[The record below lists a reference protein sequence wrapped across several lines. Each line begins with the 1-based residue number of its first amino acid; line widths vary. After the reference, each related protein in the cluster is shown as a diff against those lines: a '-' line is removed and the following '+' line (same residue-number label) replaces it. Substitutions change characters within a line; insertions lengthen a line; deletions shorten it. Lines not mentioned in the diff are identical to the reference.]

1 MDKYRMMAKE
11 YGSNPSVRCRDCCN
25 CQKVPSS
32 PNSRYCIAF
41 GWVEGYD
48 CTWNTDKFGG
58 CGLYNHPFKALRPR
72 HVPLAEVYLKRK
84 RQIRS
89 LMWSSSNCS
98 NPADRGGEKLYG
110 ISIRNFSGFHRP
122 NWDTVRDCIIFG
134 NPADWR
140 SESVGAKAPSE
151 EKFA

>member
-41 GWVEGYD
+41 GWVEGCD
-48 CTWNTDKFGG
+48 CTWSTERFGG

-72 HVPLAEVYLKRK
+72 HVPLAEVYLKK
-84 RQIRS
+84 KTT
-89 LMWSSSNCS
+89 
-98 NPADRGGEKLYG
+98 NPQPDVEQFKL
-110 ISIRNFSGFHRP
+110 F
-122 NWDTVRDCIIFG
+122 
-134 NPADWR
+134 
-140 SESVGAKAPSE
+140 
-151 EKFA
+151 